1 MRFLFLDFDGVLFDT
16 VREAYEVCRSTPSF
30 LRQKFDEKKY
40 AEFLKFRP
48 IVGPA
53 WNYYF
58 VMTAIT
64 NNDKELLA
72 FDYNNEAKKFE
83 KDFFETR
90 KKLKANNYENWL
102 ALNRPYPFL
111 LELSNMKLNWQTFI
125 VTTKDSKTVLD
136 LAKRFNIQFIN
147 NDNILGA
154 DIFAKFNSKANIINS
169 ILKDGDS
176 GIFIDDSEMH
186 LKKCE
191 HIKGLKLL
199 QPDWGYVERNSKYMG
214 DIKMILSVLEEE
226 V

>member
-16 VREAYEVCRSTPSF
+16 ASEAYEVCRSTPSF
-30 LRQKFDEKKY
+30 SSQKFGKNQY
-40 AEFLKFRP
+40 TEFFKFRP
-48 IVGPA
+48 LVGPA

-58 VMTAIT
+58 VMRAIAD
-64 NNDKELLA
+64 NDKELLA
-72 FDYNNEAKKFE
+72 FDYNDEAKKFE
-83 KDFFETR
+83 KDFFQTR
-90 KKLKANNYENWL
+90 EKLKVNNYEGWL

-111 LELSNMKLNWQTFI
+111 SELSSMKLNWQIFI

-136 LAKRFNIQFIN
+136 LAKRFNIQFID

-169 ILKDGDS
+169 ILKDDDR
-176 GIFIDDSEMH
+176 GIFIDDSEIH

-199 QPDWGYVERNSKYMG
+199 QPDWGYVKNDSKYIC
-214 DIKMILSVLEEE
+214 DIKTILSVLEEE